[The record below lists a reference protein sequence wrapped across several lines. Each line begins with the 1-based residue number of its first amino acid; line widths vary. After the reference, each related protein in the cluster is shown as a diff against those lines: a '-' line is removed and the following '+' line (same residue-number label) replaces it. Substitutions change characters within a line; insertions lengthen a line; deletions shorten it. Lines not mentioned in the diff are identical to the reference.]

1 MSRRWHIEWLRTLG
15 IVLAL
20 ATANV
25 AGAQLDNED
34 ADAQVSSTMAPATD
48 APSTET
54 ELEVVEIPIKLKE
67 QSWFT
72 DVVATAVIEF
82 PEAVE
87 QPESLPPDDKDIA
100 FVGLELNAP
109 STSHLRQPEAVVR
122 FVPQHPGVSVFPSLE
137 FRSATH
143 LYRTLPTQFLVSVPQ
158 PSSNMQFEF
167 RPEKTSVY
175 VGEPMRVNVK
185 WSSQEE
191 TNRFRSLQC
200 YPDIFRNNDA
210 EVVIPRCTAPEEL
223 QMGMP
228 IGGRRIIVPRV
239 PPDDKPALFG
249 TVEFPLFI
257 RFHEPNT
264 VNIGPTRLEC
274 ALLKRPEGA
283 FAPYAAYYNNG
294 LFEPF
299 SALKSYERVYVESER
314 TPVRVL
320 PLPSE
325 HRSEWFSG
333 LFTPC
338 KIDVTSATDEITVG
352 QVLQIDVRV
361 HSDAPHGMLELPP
374 LSLQRSLRG
383 RFHVSSEMGRTWHP
397 DGTSFRIRVRPLT
410 TNITAFPSL
419 RIQVFDADAGEYRF
433 IQTAAIPLKV
443 LADDGR
449 DFFEVRS
456 LLAERT
462 LTDQPEGVWHNAQP
476 GIMSPFLNHAIGI
489 LADYFWLWMISTTV
503 LFAFVVP
510 WVRER
515 RRRATHPVYRRQVAA
530 YHELLRQPEGSVQK
544 WEAFL
549 RFLATGFS
557 VPPNAWTIQDTQNR
571 LREIELSQSD
581 IDLIAKTHAVADRS
595 DFSSQKSTASI
606 PELNGVASR
615 LFAKLRRLSVFAW
628 IVFCAT
634 PLTAVASEWSEAEV
648 LFDQAIHS
656 DPGLPETE
664 SLFKQAALK
673 FESAAGDARQR
684 GHAWYNAGNA
694 WFKAGELGR
703 AIACYRQA
711 QVYRPF
717 DDKVREN
724 LKAARALAV
733 DAIDD
738 VRADRFLRWP
748 LRWICAALVLS
759 WTLFLSL
766 LLLHLRY
773 RTLTTTA
780 VVILAASS
788 VAAMVG
794 TAVYADIQ
802 SGREGVVI
810 VGETFGRKGPAYSY
824 DTAFFEPLHD
834 GLEFDVKTSRAD
846 WLNIE
851 LADGRECWIPAD
863 QTRLI
868 FNER

>member
-1 MSRRWHIEWLRTLG
+1 MSHRWHFGTLG
-15 IVLAL
+15 MLGIALAL
-20 ATANV
+20 AAANGV
-25 AGAQLDNED
+25 CAQSSDEDLDGQKPE
-34 ADAQVSSTMAPATD
+34 
-48 APSTET
+48 TET
-54 ELEVVEIPIKLKE
+54 EREIVEVPIKLKE

-72 DVVATAVIEF
+72 DVVATAVIQF

-87 QPESLPPDDKDIA
+87 QPELLPPDDKDVS
-100 FVGLELNAP
+100 FVGLELNA
-109 STSHLRQPEAVVR
+109 SSISNLRQPQAVVR
-122 FVPQHPGVSVFPSLE
+122 FVPQHPGLSLFPSLE

-143 LYRTLPTQFLVSVPQ
+143 LYRTPPTQFLVSVPQ
-158 PSSNMQFEF
+158 PSSDMTFEF
-167 RPEKTSVY
+167 RPQKTTVY
-175 VGEPMRVNVK
+175 VGEPLQVDVT
-185 WSSQEE
+185 WSSQEA
-191 TNRFRSLQC
+191 TNRFRSLKC
-200 YPDIFRNNDA
+200 YPEIFRNNDA
-210 EVVIPRCTAPEEL
+210 EIVIPRCTAPEEQ

-228 IGGRRIIVPRV
+228 FGGRRIIVPRV
-239 PPDDKPALFG
+239 PPEDKPNSFG
-249 TVEFPLFI
+249 TVQFPLFI

-264 VNIGPTRLEC
+264 VKIGPTRLEC
-274 ALLKRPEGA
+274 ALLKGSEGP

-299 SALKSYERVYVESER
+299 SALTSYERVYAESEE
-314 TPVRVL
+314 TPVSVL
-320 PLPSE
+320 PLPAE
-325 HRSEWFSG
+325 NRSEWFSG

-338 KIDVTSATDEITVG
+338 KIDVTAATDEITVG
-352 QVLQIDVRV
+352 QVLQVDVRV
-361 HSDAPHGMLELPP
+361 HSDALHGMLELPP

-383 RFHVSSEMGRTWHP
+383 RFHVASEMGRTWHP

-419 RIQVFDADAGEYRF
+419 RIQVFDADAGEYHF
-433 IQTAAIPLKV
+433 IQTAAVPLKV
-443 LADDGR
+443 LPDDGR
-449 DFFEVRS
+449 DYFEVRT
-456 LLAERT
+456 LVAERT

-476 GIMSPFLNHAIGI
+476 GIMSPFLNQTIGI
-489 LADYFWLWMISTTV
+489 LADYFWLWMTGITL
-503 LFAFVVP
+503 LFAFLVP

-515 RRRATHPVYRRQVAA
+515 RRRAIHPVYRSQVAA
-530 YHELLRQPEGSVQK
+530 YQELLRQPEGSLQK

-557 VPPNAWTIQDTQNR
+557 LPPNAWTIQDTRNR
-571 LREIELSQSD
+571 LPAIELSQTD
-581 IDLIAKTHAVADRS
+581 IDLIAETHAIADKS
-595 DFSSQKSTASI
+595 DFSTQKSTASI
-606 PELNGVASR
+606 PELNGVATR
-615 LFAKLRRLSVFAW
+615 LFAKLRRLSVFAV
-628 IVFCAT
+628 IVFCVI
-634 PLTAVASEWSEAEV
+634 PVTAVASEWSEAEV
-648 LFDQAIHS
+648 LFEQAIHS
-656 DPGLPETE
+656 GPGLPETE

-673 FESAAGDARQR
+673 FESAAGVPEQR

-724 LKAARALAV
+724 LKATRALTV
-733 DAIDD
+733 DAIED

-748 LRWICAALVLS
+748 LRWICAAIVLS

-766 LLLHLRY
+766 LLVHLRY
-773 RTLTTTA
+773 RTRVTMEVMMLSALTVT
-780 VVILAASS
+780 VMAAD
-788 VAAMVG
+788 
-794 TAVYADIQ
+794 AVYARVQ

-824 DTAFFEPLHD
+824 DAAFFKPLHD
-834 GLEFDVKTSRAD
+834 GVEFDVKTQRED

-851 LADGRECWIPAD
+851 LADGRECWVPAE